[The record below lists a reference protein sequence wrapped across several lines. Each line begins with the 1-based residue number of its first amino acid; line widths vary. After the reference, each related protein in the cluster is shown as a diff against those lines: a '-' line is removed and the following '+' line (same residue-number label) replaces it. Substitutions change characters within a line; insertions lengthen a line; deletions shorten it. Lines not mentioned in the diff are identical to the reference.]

1 MFLSTTLV
9 YASVLAVLCAGAGLL
24 VDRCSGQWLP
34 ASLLAPVGA
43 AALIAVSQLTTYIW
57 PLAGATAGLT
67 AGLAACGFVV
77 GAPRV
82 RRLARAGRTG
92 AWQIV
97 APVIV
102 YLLAL
107 APVLLAG
114 RPSFS
119 SYLGLGDSAFH
130 MAGAA
135 DRKRTRLNSSHRTNS
150 YAV

>member
-97 APVIV
+97 PPVIV

-119 SYLGLGDSAFH
+119 SYWAWGIRPSTWPAP
-130 MAGAA
+130 
-135 DRKRTRLNSSHRTNS
+135 TI
-150 YAV
+150 